1 MNREKVIATVNE
13 MPQDFDLEI
22 LMERLIFMEKV
33 EKGLQQLDSGNTI
46 PHDEVKQRIKSLVS
60 LSRDFHHYN

>member
-33 EKGLQQLDSGNTI
+33 EKGLQQLDSGNTS
-46 PHDEVKQRIKSLVS
+46 PNQGVKQSLKKLRKSIT
-60 LSRDFHHYN
+60 